1 MVLFEIEVLMKKLFL
16 VLCFWCVS
24 LQGIETDFDC
34 VVVGTSPISMFEAL
48 YKRCLGNRVLVVEQG
63 AECGGAW
70 KSITICGVPHVD
82 LGCHEFGRDARLLK
96 FLEEYAGCTMVAST
110 PSLTKPVPNGEFYPS
125 EGCYELSRNLEHLM
139 RSLGI
144 VVLLSTRLESVF
156 VDTSRSIAEVRFND
170 RRYTTK
176 KIVVTQ
182 CSEIKFDNPQ
192 IQNQSSRIHTYYHV
206 GMLIADQTPPRFTY
220 RNLSSHGA
228 SRTTNYTPYSVE
240 MKGTGKQLI
249 TVQVHSE
256 QAAKN
261 VEKFLADLK
270 KQGLIDANAQL
281 IRTENY
287 NYKQGHLDQSAIHKL
302 GPEAQSIF
310 EIINTNHI
318 TNISNYI
325 EKWKKALKPWSE
337 VAAQHPPVAA

>member
-1 MVLFEIEVLMKKLFL
+1 M
-16 VLCFWCVS
+16 S
-24 LQGIETDFDC
+24 LQGIETDFDY
-34 VVVGTSPISMFEAL
+34 VVVGTSPISMFEAI

-70 KSITICGVPHVD
+70 KSLTICGVPHVD
-82 LGCHEFGRDARLLK
+82 LGCHEFGTDERVMK
-96 FLEEYAGCTMVAST
+96 FLEAYAGCNMVAPN

-156 VDTSRSIAEVRFND
+156 VDTSLSIAEVHFND

-176 KIVVTQ
+176 KMVVTQ
-182 CSEIKFDNPQ
+182 CSEINFDNPQ
-192 IQNQSSRIHTYYHV
+192 IQNQPSRTQTYYHV
-206 GMLIADQTPPRFTY
+206 GMLIADPTPPRFTY

-228 SRTTNYTPYSVE
+228 FRMTNYTPYSVE

-256 QAAKN
+256 QATKN
-261 VEKFLADLK
+261 VEQFLADLK
-270 KQGLIDANAQL
+270 KRGLIDPSAQL
-281 IRTENY
+281 LRTENY
-287 NYKQGHLDQSAIHKL
+287 NYKQGHLDKSAIHKL

-310 EIINTNHI
+310 EIISTIHI

-325 EKWKKALKPWSE
+325 EKWEKVLKPWSE
-337 VAAQHPPVAA
+337 MTAQYPP